1 MYSWPRRPRGAPHGL
16 NLDFR
21 SKGQCLSS
29 QCLVLVC
36 GTNIHPAIVLLLASP
51 SEHLPAMGQTAHH
64 SFLRNRFKPCQ
75 LPSIPSAT
83 ICLSGDLCCYLRWP
97 VCCLW
102 FGRPGSARVWL
113 WPELTLL
120 SWCGGWKEPIVSR
133 GGCQLR
139 LHNHPPVNGT
149 EF

>member
-1 MYSWPRRPRGAPHGL
+1 MPLFPVS
-16 NLDFR
+16 
-21 SKGQCLSS
+21 SSCLWHPYPSS
-29 QCLVLVC
+29 C
-36 GTNIHPAIVLLLASP
+36 HPETILLLASP
-51 SEHLPAMGQTAHH
+51 SEHLSAMGQTAHH

-83 ICLSGDLCCYLRWP
+83 ICLSGDLYCHLKWP
-97 VCCLW
+97 VCTYPW

-113 WPELTLL
+113 WPEVTLL
-120 SWCGGWKEPIVSR
+120 SWCGGWKEPVVSR